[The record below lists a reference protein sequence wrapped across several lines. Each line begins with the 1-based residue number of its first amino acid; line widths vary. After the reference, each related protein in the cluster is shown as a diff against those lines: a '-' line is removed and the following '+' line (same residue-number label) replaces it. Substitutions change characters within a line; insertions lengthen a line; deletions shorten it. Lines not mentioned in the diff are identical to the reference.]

1 MEHDITIDMVR
12 DVLNIRREIDELI
25 SNMEKAFVLVD
36 SPFFNVIEAVF
47 SKYVSMFGEELQDW
61 IEYWIWEGR
70 GMLEHSESVDIT
82 YNYNPYHLKSESD
95 FIDFINK
102 EFFETQK

>member
-1 MEHDITIDMVR
+1 MEHSITIDMVR
-12 DVLNIRREIDELI
+12 DVLNIRHDIDELI
-25 SNMEKAFVLVD
+25 TNMERSFVVVN

-70 GMLEHSESVDIT
+70 GMLERHGHVDIT
-82 YNYNPYHLKSESD
+82 YNYVPYSLKSESD
-95 FIDFINK
+95 FIDFISRIL
-102 EFFETQK
+102 